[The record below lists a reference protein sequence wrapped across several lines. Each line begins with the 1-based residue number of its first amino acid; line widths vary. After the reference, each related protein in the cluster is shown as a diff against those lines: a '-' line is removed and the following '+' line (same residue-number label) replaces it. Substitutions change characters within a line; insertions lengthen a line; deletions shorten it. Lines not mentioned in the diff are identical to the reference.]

1 MDGILALLVLALLA
15 IPVSIIVL
23 FVGQS
28 GLKRRIAALEAQL
41 AARPLPIAPRP
52 SVPLVE
58 PAKVSENSPADT
70 TAPEAPAETRA
81 EPVAAHGE
89 TPWDRAVRSVRPDLP
104 PVGVPTAEAAPSE
117 AVPSEAAPPPAPKGP
132 GPGDRLMAWLR
143 DNWVYAVSAASLALA
158 GVFFVQY
165 GIENGLLPPAARV
178 AAALLFG
185 LVLIGAGEWLRRR
198 HGDGEGSSTANLP
211 SVFSG
216 AGIVSIFAGIVA
228 ARQLYGLI
236 GIETAFAG
244 LMMTAAGAVALG
256 WFSGPLLVVVG
267 LVGAA
272 LTPFVA
278 GDGSGAAPWLYGHY
292 ALIAAAG
299 LAVDKVRGWRW
310 LSVLALVLGF
320 GGGWLMLL
328 GGAGVP
334 GMVVLLLLLPLVALV
349 LTGFALI
356 PQLDGPPLWCLVLGT
371 AGRPAFAVVLAH
383 GAVLAAS
390 LGLVVLLGSEGEAML
405 AFAALA
411 VLAVVLL
418 LWADRGEGG
427 EDLALWPALGFLLR
441 LVAEPLSWG
450 GAYAAFRGQEIAL
463 RAPETSAPLTVS
475 LLLGLGLAISAAA
488 AFRALRP
495 GVDRLSGL
503 GFGVAAVL
511 VAPVTAAVLELL
523 WNPTPVLGAYRWAL
537 HIIALAAVMVAQ
549 ALRFARADGEDRRR
563 AAHATLSALALIAL
577 ALFLITTKTA
587 LTLAL
592 AVLALVAAM
601 LDRRFRLP
609 EMGLFVQVA
618 VAVLSW
624 RLLVD
629 PGLDWAL
636 FAPLGQVLLAFGGSI
651 AVLTAAWVVLRPM
664 ARTLTAGVLES
675 AVAGHAAVLVNLLL
689 TRWLRGIADPGMLE
703 SYWSLTLQALPWAVL
718 AAVQLYRAGFGG
730 WLRKLRLMLAAL
742 AGAIAA
748 GLVFVSLTFANP
760 LIDSYGP
767 AASALVYGPQP
778 FDTLLLAYGLPGALL
793 LALALRLKLL
803 ADWPR
808 LRLGVICAG
817 AGLLAFWVALEI
829 RRFWQGDWLAV
840 PGVRQEELYS
850 YTVALI
856 LLGAG
861 LLYQAIASRSVG
873 LRRVAMAVI
882 GLTAAKVFLIDA
894 AGLSGLTRVLSF
906 LGLGLSLAGLA
917 WLNRWAAARQP

>member
-41 AARPLPIAPRP
+41 AARPIPVMPQPVPVAP
-52 SVPLVE
+52 
-58 PAKVSENSPADT
+58 PATVSEDAPAE
-70 TAPEAPAETRA
+70 TATLPEAPAE
-81 EPVAAHGE
+81 PAAARSE
-89 TPWDRAVRSVRPDLP
+89 TPWDRAVKAVRPDLP
-104 PVGVPTAEAAPSE
+104 PPGAAP
-117 AVPSEAAPPPAPKGP
+117 AVVRAPPAPKGP
-132 GPGDRLMAWLR
+132 SSGERLMAWLR
-143 DNWVYAVSAASLALA
+143 ENWVYAVSAASLALA

-198 HGDGEGSSTANLP
+198 HGDGEGSPTANLP

-236 GIETAFAG
+236 GVETAFAG
-244 LMMTAAGAVALG
+244 LMITAAAAVALG

-272 LTPFVA
+272 LTPFLA

-334 GMVVLLLLLPLVALV
+334 GMVLLLLLLPLVTLV
-349 LTGFALI
+349 LTSFALI
-356 PQLDGPPLWCLVLGT
+356 PQLDGPPLWRLAMGAV
-371 AGRPAFAVVLAH
+371 GRQAFAVALAH

-390 LGLVVLLGSEGEAML
+390 LGLVVLLGAEGEAML

-411 VLAVVLL
+411 LLAVVLL

-441 LVAEPLSWG
+441 LVSEPLSWG

-495 GVDRLSGL
+495 GVDRLTGL

-511 VAPVTAAVLELL
+511 VAPLTAAGLELL
-523 WNPTPVLGAYRWAL
+523 WNPTPVLGAYPWAL
-537 HIIALAAVMVAQ
+537 QVIALAAVMVAL
-549 ALRFARADGEDRRR
+549 ALRFARADGEDLRR

-636 FAPLGQVLLAFGGSI
+636 DAPLGQVLLAFGGTI
-651 AVLTAAWVVLRPM
+651 AGLTAAWVVLRPM

-675 AVAGHAAVLVNLLL
+675 AVAGYAAVLVNLLL
-689 TRWLRGIADPGMLE
+689 TRWLQGMADPGMLE

-742 AGAIAA
+742 AGAIAVA
-748 GLVFVSLTFANP
+748 LVFVSLTIVNP

-767 AASALVYGPQP
+767 DASALVYGPQP
-778 FDTLLLAYGLPGALL
+778 IDTLLLAYGLPGALL
-793 LALALRLKLL
+793 LVLALRLKML
-803 ADWPR
+803 AQWPR
-808 LRLGVICAG
+808 LRLAGICAG
-817 AGLLAFWVALEI
+817 SGLLAFWVAMEI

-873 LRRVAMAVI
+873 LRRVAMTVI

-906 LGLGLSLAGLA
+906 LGLGLPLAGLA
-917 WLNRWAAARQP
+917 WLNRWAARQQP

>member
-1 MDGILALLVLALLA
+1 MDGILALLVLAVLA

-23 FVGQS
+23 FAGQS

-41 AARPLPIAPRP
+41 AARPIPVPAQAAPATAP
-52 SVPLVE
+52 AAAE
-58 PAKVSENSPADT
+58 PAADAPPAPDEVAADT
-70 TAPEAPAETRA
+70 PAPAEPPTETRA
-81 EPVAAHGE
+81 E
-89 TPWDRAVRSVRPDLP
+89 TPWDRAARAVRPDLRRT
-104 PVGVPTAEAAPSE
+104 PTGEPAS
-117 AVPSEAAPPPAPKGP
+117 AAPPPPKGP
-132 GPGDRLMAWLR
+132 GPADRLMVWLR

-198 HGDGEGSSTANLP
+198 HGDGEQSSTAHLP

-216 AGIVSIFAGIVA
+216 AGIVSVFAGIVA

-236 GIETAFAG
+236 GPETAFGG
-244 LMMTAAGAVALG
+244 LMVTAAGAVALG

-292 ALIAAAG
+292 GLIAAAG

-328 GGAGVP
+328 AGAGVP
-334 GMVVLLLLLPLVALV
+334 GMVALLLLLPLATLV
-349 LTGFALI
+349 LAGFALI
-356 PQLDGPPLWCLVLGT
+356 PQLDGPPLWRLAMGT
-371 AGRPAFAVVLAH
+371 VGRPAFAVTLAH
-383 GAVLAAS
+383 GATLAAS
-390 LGLVVLLGSEGEAML
+390 LALVAVPGAEGEAML

-411 VLAVVLL
+411 VLAVLLL
-418 LWADRGEGG
+418 LWADRGEGA
-427 EDLALWPALGFLLR
+427 EDLALWPALGFLMR
-441 LVAEPLSWG
+441 LVAEPMSWG

-463 RAPETSAPLTVS
+463 RAPETAAPLTVS

-495 GVDRLSGL
+495 QIGPLSGL
-503 GFGVAAVL
+503 GFGLAAVL
-511 VAPVTAAVLELL
+511 VAPLTAAGLELL
-523 WNPTPVLGAYRWAL
+523 WNPSPVLGAYPWAL
-537 HIIALAAVMVAQ
+537 QVIALAAVMVAL
-549 ALRFARADGEDRRR
+549 ALRFAKADGEDRRR
-563 AAHATLSALALIAL
+563 AAHATLSALVLIAL

-592 AVLALVAAM
+592 AVLALVAAA

-609 EMGLFVQVA
+609 EMGAFVQLA

-629 PGLDWAL
+629 PGLDWAMW
-636 FAPLGQVLLAFGGSI
+636 APPGQVLLAFGGTI
-651 AVLTAAWVVLRPM
+651 AGLTAAWVVLRPM
-664 ARTLTAGVLES
+664 ARTLTLGVLES

-689 TRWLRGIADPGMLE
+689 TRWLTGMAQPGMTE
-703 SYWSLTLQALPWAVL
+703 AYWSLTLQALPWAVL
-718 AAVQLYRAGFGG
+718 AAVQVYRAGFGG
-730 WLRKLRLMLAAL
+730 WLRRLRLAL
-742 AGAIAA
+742 AGLAGVIAA
-748 GLVFVSLTFANP
+748 GLILVSLTYANP

-767 AASALVYGPQP
+767 HAASLVLGPQP
-778 FDTLLLAYGLPGALL
+778 FDTLLLAYGLPGALM
-793 LALALRLKLL
+793 LALALRLRPL
-803 ADWPR
+803 AVWPR
-808 LRLGVICAG
+808 LRLGVLCAG
-817 AGLLAFWVALEI
+817 AGLLAFWIALEI

-917 WLNRWAAARQP
+917 WLNRWAAGRQP

>member
-1 MDGILALLVLALLA
+1 MDGILALLVLAVLA

-41 AARPLPIAPRP
+41 ATRPLPI
-52 SVPLVE
+52 
-58 PAKVSENSPADT
+58 SPVQPDAVAT
-70 TAPEAPAETRA
+70 VEAPAGPSPDPVA
-81 EPVAAHGE
+81 EAVASPVAARSD

-104 PVGVPTAEAAPSE
+104 PEGVPTAEAAPSE
-117 AVPSEAAPPPAPKGP
+117 AAPSEAAPPPAPKGP
-132 GPGDRLMAWLR
+132 GTGERLLAWLR

-185 LVLIGAGEWLRRR
+185 LVLIAAGEWLRRR

-236 GIETAFAG
+236 GAETAFGG
-244 LMMTAAGAVALG
+244 LMITAAGAVALG

-272 LTPFVA
+272 LTPFLA
-278 GDGSGAAPWLYGHY
+278 GDGNGAAPWLYGHY
-292 ALIAAAG
+292 ALITAAG
-299 LAVDKVRGWRW
+299 LAVDKVRRWRW

-328 GGAGVP
+328 GGAGVS
-334 GMVVLLLLLPLVALV
+334 GLVLLLAVMPVMTLILQ
-349 LTGFALI
+349 GFALI
-356 PQLDGPPLWCLVLGT
+356 PQLEGPPLWRFVISNGAT
-371 AGRPAFAVVLAH
+371 GRPPFAVILSHA
-383 GAVLAAS
+383 ATMAAS
-390 LGLVVLLGSEGEAML
+390 LGLVALSGSEAEAML
-405 AFAALA
+405 AFGALA

-427 EDLALWPALGFLLR
+427 ADLALWPALGFLLR

-463 RAPETSAPLTVS
+463 RAPETAAPLTVS
-475 LLLGLGLAISAAA
+475 LLLGLGLIVSAAA

-495 GVDRLSGL
+495 GVDRMSGL

-523 WNPTPVLGAYRWAL
+523 WNPTPVLGAYPWAL
-537 HIIALAAVMVAQ
+537 QVIALAAVMVAL
-549 ALRFARADGEDRRR
+549 ALRFAKADGEDRRR

-592 AVLALVAAM
+592 AVLALVAAV

-629 PGLDWAL
+629 PGLDWGL
-636 FAPLGQVLLAFGGSI
+636 DAPLGQVLLAFGGTI
-651 AVLTAAWVVLRPM
+651 AGLAAAWMVLRPLG
-664 ARTLTAGVLES
+664 RTLTSGVLES
-675 AVAGHAAVLVNLLL
+675 AVAGYAAVLVNLLL
-689 TRWLRGIADPGMLE
+689 TRWLTGMAQPGMLE
-703 SYWSLTLQALPWAVL
+703 AYWSLTLQALPWAVL
-718 AAVQLYRAGFGG
+718 ASVQLYRAGLGG
-730 WLRKLRLMLAAL
+730 WLRKLRLALAAV
-742 AGAIAA
+742 AGAVAA
-748 GLVFVSLTFANP
+748 GLILLSLTFANP

-778 FDTLLLAYGLPGALL
+778 FDTLMLAYGLPGALL
-793 LALALRLKLL
+793 LTLALRLKLL
-803 ADWPR
+803 AVWPR

-817 AGLLAFWVALEI
+817 AGLLAFWIALEI

-850 YTVALI
+850 YTVARI

-882 GLTAAKVFLIDA
+882 ALTAAKVFLIDA

-917 WLNRWAAARQP
+917 WLNRWAAGRQP